1 MVWVAAW
8 QQKRFAVM
16 MGFDRVQR
24 DPTFGSWS
32 TVGWRFS
39 REPVGR
45 VLAREVVH
53 PDGEW
58 DPVALGAGECGRSRM
73 VIVADPPH
81 QLFFAPLSSSWRRAR
96 ACSASTR
103 WTTGLSDPSR
113 GVRMARTLP

>member
-1 MVWVAAW
+1 MDRRGSGWFGVAAW
-8 QQKRFAVM
+8 QQKQFAVM

-58 DPVALGAGECGRSRM
+58 DPVDLVAGECGHHTFTRGHRRRSFW
-73 VIVADPPH
+73 DG
-81 QLFFAPLSSSWRRAR
+81 SSHELHERR
-96 ACSASTR
+96 
-103 WTTGLSDPSR
+103 R
-113 GVRMARTLP
+113 G